1 MTPLAGWL
9 GPLSVDFF
17 RHAYVAGIAVAVAA
31 AVTGWFLVMRNQV
44 FAADALSH
52 TAFTG
57 ALCGLALGVGLRA
70 GIYGATVAFAA
81 VFAVLGRRIRESDV
95 TIGITFSWILGIGVL
110 ATSVYARS
118 GANGS
123 AAVRVLFGS
132 VLGISA
138 SSAAAT
144 VAVNAVVVAVVA
156 VIARPLLFATVDRDV
171 ARAAGVP
178 VHALDIVFLAL
189 VAVSVAQATQVVGAL
204 LVLAL
209 LATPAATAAR
219 LTARP
224 WRGLGASVAIAVVE
238 VAAGLWLSYVVPSL
252 PPSTAIVFLACAGY
266 VGASLAAGVIHR
278 SGGQGT

>member
-1 MTPLAGWL
+1 MTPLVASL
-9 GPLSVDFF
+9 GPLSVDFL

-31 AVTGWFLVMRNQV
+31 ATTGWFLVMRNQV
-44 FAADALSH
+44 FAGDALSH

-57 ALCGLALGVGLRA
+57 ALCGLALGIGLRA
-70 GIYGATVAFAA
+70 GIYGATVAFAG

-95 TIGITFSWILGIGVL
+95 TIGITFSWILGLGVL

-118 GANGS
+118 GGVNGS

-138 SSAAAT
+138 SAAVAT
-144 VAVNAVVVAVVA
+144 VAVNAAVVAVVV

-178 VHALDIVFLAL
+178 VHLLDVVFLAL

-219 LTARP
+219 LTVRP
-224 WRGLGASVAIAVVE
+224 WRGLVVAVGIAVAA
-238 VAAGLWLSYVVPSL
+238 VAAGLWLAYVVPSL
-252 PPSTAIVFLACAGY
+252 PPSTAIVILAFAAY
-266 VGASLAAGVIHR
+266 VGVVLFVR
-278 SGGQGT
+278 R